1 MKQYVGLDVSQ
12 AETAVLDT
20 ATARP
25 DHWSGWTQVPISD
38 SDVRRSP
45 TFITSPMTP
54 PSCTRSPSVY
64 HKRRELVCRPISWSP
79 SPSRRDSVW
88 LQKEHSERRQR
99 ERNRVGQGMARNRLG
114 QHAASV
120 AHVGPSVSLGIAVE

>member
-1 MKQYVGLDVSQ
+1 MKQYVGLDVSH

-20 ATARP
+20 ATTRP

-38 SDVRRSP
+38 SDVRRIP

-64 HKRRELVCRPISWSP
+64 HKRRELVCRPNLVVAKPPHVATHCGFRKSTP
-79 SPSRRDSVW
+79 S
-88 LQKEHSERRQR
+88 
-99 ERNRVGQGMARNRLG
+99 GG
-114 QHAASV
+114 
-120 AHVGPSVSLGIAVE
+120 SVSEIE